1 MYCTLLQGKWL
12 WSLLYY
18 NEVKDIIYIL
28 PMIAFSMIEYWKIK
42 LVWKVL
48 WSLDFKELLLVP
60 VILVYLII
68 SIINDNFFKRSKCQI
83 YVIRKFKTNF
93 DIVLLV
99 IIHPLHA

>member
-48 WSLDFKELLLVP
+48 LSLDFKELLLVP

-68 SIINDNFFKRSKCQI
+68 SII
-83 YVIRKFKTNF
+83 
-93 DIVLLV
+93 
-99 IIHPLHA
+99 